1 MVNKAA
7 IHNHCF
13 LQLYGSSEKGRMPIP
28 IHSKTETKPAAR
40 CWSKGYHRPTLASH
54 LAFVIAS
61 LRNFYRLFSYRQKEM
76 SMGMRKCSMTL

>member
-13 LQLYGSSEKGRMPIP
+13 LQLYGSSEKGSILSPFIA
-28 IHSKTETKPAAR
+28 KQTKPAAT

-54 LAFVIAS
+54 LAFVITS